1 MTKVNSVIVNLF
13 DEARRNGVAKATLSR
28 ILFGDICQEFGKIK
42 YKKEGEFNI
51 QLMCDKE
58 VHIFIMKY

>member
-1 MTKVNSVIVNLF
+1 MTNVNLVIVGLF
-13 DEARRNGVAKATLSR
+13 DEARRNGVARATLSR
-28 ILFGDICQEFGKIK
+28 VLFADICQEFGKIN
-42 YKKEGEFNI
+42 YKEEPVFNV

>member
-1 MTKVNSVIVNLF
+1 MTNINPIIVGLF

-28 ILFGDICQEFGKIK
+28 VLFANVCREFGKIN
-42 YKKEGEFNI
+42 YKKEPEFNV